1 VRRNPD
7 LSFTAFTFGRRDG
20 AAWFSA
26 PFDPFSCPVA
36 PCSFGTDSTAPAL
49 TLTGP
54 LPRGHKG
61 WLVGGDPIATL
72 QVATL
77 QGAPAAVFRN
87 TGSSWVPV
95 PAPPSSVFSDGTTLS
110 SVRFDDGGVT
120 FMTLDGGAWSPVSVI
135 TTSLTEYP
143 TDAVSDPFAFGN
155 ASLGARPMVV
165 LKSSRSDT
173 MRASINTSSWG
184 SMVPVNNGPEAR
196 VVTMIPEY
204 TGVAFV
210 FTQRPSG
217 ALDEVLFGGPN
228 NSASALVSG
237 VTSFDALSNWSSIWF
252 VTSVGGVLEA
262 RSINFGNGTL
272 ALRLPGP
279 LRGGMASFPLNHN
292 LACEAAR
299 PEMAMAD
306 GRVFV
311 AWQERCGPGPWRV
324 YVRALE

>member
-1 VRRNPD
+1 
-7 LSFTAFTFGRRDG
+7 
-20 AAWFSA
+20 
-26 PFDPFSCPVA
+26 
-36 PCSFGTDSTAPAL
+36 
-49 TLTGP
+49 
-54 LPRGHKG
+54 
-61 WLVGGDPIATL
+61 
-72 QVATL
+72 
-77 QGAPAAVFRN
+77 
-87 TGSSWVPV
+87 V

-196 VVTMIPEY
+196 VVTMILEY

-299 PEMAMAD
+299 PEMAMAN